1 MDHLLNK
8 DQIDMAKR
16 YDDKRKKKSV
26 TPPSEK
32 KPGPGGKKHKKKKR
46 KTGVTRTRVTKSIG
60 GGR

>member
-8 DQIDMAKR
+8 DQIDMAKHN
-16 YDDKRKKKSV
+16 DKRKKKSV

-46 KTGVTRTRVTKSIG
+46 KTGVTRTRISKSG
-60 GGR
+60 GGK